1 MKTKLTKKELMTK
14 VMRTAWTKFKS
25 NEKEIFAECLKSA
38 WKVVKNELNFEVYKK
53 YLLKNGYTIWNKM
66 NGEIEMSRIYV
77 NDFYKYID
85 NSLFEKY
92 TDVQKFRK
100 QTRKFVENFKNGD
113 LFNYD
118 IKVYFDLISKQF
130 KTAFYKSEY
139 DSKVAIIEE
148 FTQNAVDN
156 IRQLALNF

>member
-1 MKTKLTKKELMTK
+1 MKTKITKNELMRN
-14 VMRTAWTKFKS
+14 VMRQAWSLFRQNVKNT
-25 NEKEIFAECLKSA
+25 FAECLKLA
-38 WKVVKNELNFEVYKK
+38 WKRVKNEQNFEKYKNF
-53 YLLKNGYTIWNKM
+53 LLKKNYKIWQKQ
-66 NGEIEMSRIYV
+66 NGEIEMSRIYI
-77 NDFYKYID
+77 NDFYKYVD

-92 TDVQKFRK
+92 TDVQSFRK
-100 QTRKFVENFKNGD
+100 QTRKFVEDFKNGD

-130 KTAFYKSEY
+130 KTAFRKAEH

-156 IRQLALNF
+156 IRKLALI